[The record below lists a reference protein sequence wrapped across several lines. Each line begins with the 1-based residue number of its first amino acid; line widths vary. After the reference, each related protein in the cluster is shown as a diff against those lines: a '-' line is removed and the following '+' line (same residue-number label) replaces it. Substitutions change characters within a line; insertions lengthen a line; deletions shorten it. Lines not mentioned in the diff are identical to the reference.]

1 MQPGKIIYSFG
12 LAAREYASQVRKFSR
27 NARLYLL
34 NVVVVGA
41 AMGVFRLLFNFYVLS
56 LGYNEALVGRL
67 ITVSSFT
74 ALLAALPVGYMADL
88 VGRKKSLLLSGS
100 LLSASVL
107 AIVIW
112 PSEGMLYAMNIV
124 SGLAQSLA
132 AVTMAPFM
140 MENSGE
146 EERTYLFS
154 FSSGLQ
160 MAMASVGSWI
170 GGYLPTWIGL
180 TRGVPAVSNQA
191 YAGALLV
198 VSITFA
204 MGLIPLAMLRTPRL
218 QRSERSVFAPLSY
231 ASKQPSLLGK
241 LILPILV
248 TSIGAGLIMPFMNVF
263 FRQVHNQPD
272 PVVGSLFAW
281 GSLAMGVGLLLAP
294 PLAERMGKIQLVVA
308 TQSLSIPFLILLGFS
323 PIFWLSTMAYFIR
336 LALMNMST
344 PVYQTF
350 VMEHVDPS
358 ARATV
363 ASLVS
368 MAWNFG
374 WTLSPTVSGILQ
386 VRYGFGPPF
395 LGTIILYTISTFLY
409 WVFFLRGRQEPEP
422 APVPGD

>member
-1 MQPGKIIYSFG
+1 
-12 LAAREYASQVRKFSR
+12 
-27 NARLYLL
+27 
-34 NVVVVGA
+34 
-41 AMGVFRLLFNFYVLS
+41 
-56 LGYNEALVGRL
+56 
-67 ITVSSFT
+67 
-74 ALLAALPVGYMADL
+74 
-88 VGRKKSLLLSGS
+88 
-100 LLSASVL
+100 
-107 AIVIW
+107 
-112 PSEGMLYAMNIV
+112 
-124 SGLAQSLA
+124 
-132 AVTMAPFM
+132 
-140 MENSGE
+140 
-146 EERTYLFS
+146 
-154 FSSGLQ
+154 
-160 MAMASVGSWI
+160 
-170 GGYLPTWIGL
+170 
-180 TRGVPAVSNQA
+180 
-191 YAGALLV
+191 
-198 VSITFA
+198 
-204 MGLIPLAMLRTPRL
+204 MLRTPRL